1 MQCFIYHSIQNFILD
16 IHKKLPCGSVSSCQ
30 WSLVSI
36 RLGDIFLI
44 LTKYYKNSAQ
54 AKRRM
59 SKGRKILNLLLFKS
73 AAIRYI
79 FEKIYKISQN
89 AFLSSTSILLSSKSS
104 YTIRSS
110 LSFPIYIKKHIELL
124 TIKKKFN
131 LLIIFFLE
139 NVFGNCYFS

>member
-1 MQCFIYHSIQNFILD
+1 MAANGYRPKIKIFRNAMFYIPFDPKFHTGYSQ
-16 IHKKLPCGSVSSCQ
+16 KTAV

-79 FEKIYKISQN
+79 FEKIYKIS
-89 AFLSSTSILLSSKSS
+89 
-104 YTIRSS
+104 
-110 LSFPIYIKKHIELL
+110 
-124 TIKKKFN
+124 
-131 LLIIFFLE
+131 
-139 NVFGNCYFS
+139 